1 MPGPFPL
8 RLDRVGLERDGRWIL
23 EDVTWHVEA
32 QHRWLVLG
40 ANGSGKSSLLRI
52 ASLYEHPSC
61 GRVEV
66 LGETLGN
73 TDVRTL
79 RRRIAM
85 MSAAFSNQLRPALTA
100 HEVVVTARFAALEP
114 WWHRYDDEDHR
125 RARDALD
132 RMGVANLADR
142 PFGSLSSGEAQRVLL
157 ARTLVNDPALILLD
171 EPSSRLDLGGR
182 EQLVMILEALM
193 AQAKSPAT
201 VLVTHHIEEVPPST
215 THALLLRDG
224 HIVALGVFDDVVTSA
239 ALSEC
244 FNMSLTLKRS
254 RNGRLSAFATR

>member
-1 MPGPFPL
+1 MSVPFPL
-8 RLDRVGLERDGRWIL
+8 RLDHVGLERDGRWIL
-23 EDVTWHVEA
+23 DDITWQVEA

-79 RRRIAM
+79 RRRIAV
-85 MSAAFSNQLRPALTA
+85 MSAALSSQLRPALTA
-100 HEVVVTARFAALEP
+100 HEVVVTARYAALEP
-114 WWHRYDDEDHR
+114 WWHRYDDDDHR

-132 RMGVANLADR
+132 RMGVVNLADR

-182 EQLVMILEALM
+182 EQLVMALEGLV
-193 AQAKSPAT
+193 AQPLSPVT
-201 VLVTHHIEEVPPST
+201 VLVTHHVEEVPPSM
-215 THALLLRDG
+215 THALLLRQG
-224 HIVALGVFDDVVTSA
+224 RIAAMGVFDEVVTSTT
-239 ALSEC
+239 LSEC
-244 FNMSLTLKRS
+244 FGMSLTLERR
-254 RNGRLSAFATR
+254 RNGRLSVSATH